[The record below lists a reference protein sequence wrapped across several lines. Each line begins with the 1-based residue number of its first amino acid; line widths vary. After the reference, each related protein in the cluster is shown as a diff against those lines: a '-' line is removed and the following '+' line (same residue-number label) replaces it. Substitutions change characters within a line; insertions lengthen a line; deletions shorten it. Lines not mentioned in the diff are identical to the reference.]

1 MKLNKEIEQI
11 TNKYAKTKNFSGTAL
26 VKRGEELIYSGA
38 FGYAHRGFK
47 IANNIDTKFD
57 IASITK
63 TFTAVAI
70 MQLVDQ
76 GKINLQA
83 SITKY
88 VDLKG
93 TRIGDKVKIF
103 HLLTYSSGIADDADE
118 EAGESYEAIFKN
130 KPTYSVRNTI
140 DFIPQ
145 FAYKEPVFE
154 PGTGVRYNNCA
165 FVLLG
170 LAIESV
176 TGMSYREY
184 VDKNIFKAVNMQH
197 TKFCAMDDVNE
208 NTAEGYNPVEDK
220 EGNIIS
226 WRKNIFSYPPIGSP
240 DGGAYSTVGDLD
252 IFFRALKDG
261 KLLSK
266 KSTEEILK
274 PHVLQKE
281 LPDKTLMT
289 GYAFFFRLDKNK
301 RVYRIS
307 KEGEN
312 VGVQAMFGYYPEI
325 DTTSAILANQPC
337 ELWNMYYEIEAL
349 LIK

>member
-1 MKLNKEIEQI
+1 MELNKEIEQI
-11 TNKYAKTKNFSGTAL
+11 TKKYAENNNFSGTAL
-26 VKRGEELIYSGA
+26 VKRGEDIIYSAA

-47 IANNIDTKFD
+47 IPNNIDTKFD

-63 TFTAVAI
+63 IFTAAAI

-76 GKINLQA
+76 GKIKLQD

-93 TRIGDKVKIF
+93 TKIGDNVKIF
-103 HLLTYSSGIADDADE
+103 HLLTYTSGIADDADE

-145 FAYKEPVFE
+145 FAYKDPLFE

-170 LAIESV
+170 LAIEGV

-184 VDKNIFKAVNMQH
+184 VDKNIFKAANMQH
-197 TKFCAMDDVNE
+197 TKFCAMDEVNE
-208 NTAEGYNPVEDK
+208 NTAEGYDPVEDE

-252 IFFRALKDG
+252 IFFRTLKDG

-301 RVYRIS
+301 KVYRIS
-307 KEGEN
+307 KDGEN
-312 VGVQAMFGYYPEI
+312 AGAEAMFGYYPEI
-325 DTTSAILANQPC
+325 DTTSVILANQPC
-337 ELWNMYYEIEAL
+337 SLWDMYYEIEAL
-349 LIK
+349 LLN